1 MTNQATTIYTQNE
14 HKERGIEEAM
24 TSTIRSSKE
33 IAPFSLHSTAPFS
46 IDSLRKVNANTNRQ
60 DANRKRKRWRRGASI
75 PLPLA
80 C

>member
-33 IAPFSLHSTAPFS
+33 SE
-46 IDSLRKVNANTNRQ
+46 
-60 DANRKRKRWRRGASI
+60 
-75 PLPLA
+75 
-80 C
+80 